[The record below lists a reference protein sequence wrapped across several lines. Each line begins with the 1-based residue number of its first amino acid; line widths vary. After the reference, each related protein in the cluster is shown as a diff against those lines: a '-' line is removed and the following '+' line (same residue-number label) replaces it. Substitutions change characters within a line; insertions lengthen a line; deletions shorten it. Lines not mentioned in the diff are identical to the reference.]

1 MKKITLQ
8 KVDLEPLQK
17 FLVGFELS
25 PRASRG
31 RVLLA
36 SLLGKKHAE
45 TVEEQKELI
54 KTFAKKDG
62 DGELI
67 TETTKDPKTG
77 EEVSIFT
84 FESDEDRDK
93 YNQALIEL
101 IYEDCV
107 ILIEEYEPQMKNLL
121 DGLLDSDQKL
131 NEEAAYLHDL
141 ICTQLEE
148 ALG

>member
-1 MKKITLQ
+1 MKKITLK

-31 RVLLA
+31 RMNLA
-36 SLLGKKHAE
+36 TLLGEKHRA
-45 TVEEQKELI
+45 TLEEQKELI
-54 KTFAKKDG
+54 KTFAKKDEN
-62 DGELI
+62 GELI
-67 TETTKDPKTG
+67 TETIKDDETG
-77 EEVSIFT
+77 EDVSIFT
-84 FESDEDRDK
+84 FESDEERDK
-93 YNQALIEL
+93 YNKALIEL

-107 ILIEEYEPQMKNLL
+107 IPIEEYEPQMKNLL
-121 DGLLDSDQKL
+121 EGLLDGDQKL

-141 ICTQLEE
+141 ICTELEK

>member
-31 RVLLA
+31 RVVLA
-36 SLLGKKHAE
+36 TLLGEKHKE

-54 KTFAKKDG
+54 KTFAKKDE

>member
-8 KVDLEPLQK
+8 KVNLEPLQK
-17 FLVGFELS
+17 FLTGFELS

-31 RVLLA
+31 RVTLA
-36 SLLGKKHAE
+36 TLLGEKHSE
-45 TVEEQKELI
+45 TLEEQKELI
-54 KTFAKKDG
+54 KTFAKKDEN
-62 DGELI
+62 GELA
-67 TETTKDPKTG
+67 TETTKDARTG
-77 EEVSIFT
+77 EDISIFT
-84 FESDEDRDK
+84 FESDNDRDK

-101 IYEDCV
+101 IYEDCI

-121 DGLLDSDQKL
+121 EGLLDSDQKL

-141 ICTQLEE
+141 ICTELEK

>member
-31 RVLLA
+31 RVNLA
-36 SLLGKKHAE
+36 TLLGEKHKE
-45 TVEEQKELI
+45 TLEEQKELI
-54 KTFAKKDG
+54 KTFAKKDEN
-62 DGELI
+62 GELV
-67 TETTKDPKTG
+67 TETTKDDKTG
-77 EEVSIFT
+77 EDISIFT
-84 FESDEDRDK
+84 FESDDDRNK

-121 DGLLDSDQKL
+121 EGLLDSDQKL
-131 NEEAAYLHDL
+131 NEEAAYLHNL
-141 ICTQLEE
+141 ICTELEK

>member
-36 SLLGKKHAE
+36 TLLGEKHKE

-54 KTFAKKDG
+54 KTFAKKDE

-84 FESDEDRDK
+84 FESDEERDK

-131 NEEAAYLHDL
+131 NEESAYLHDL

>member
-31 RVLLA
+31 RVVLA
-36 SLLGKKHAE
+36 TLLGEKHKE

-54 KTFAKKDG
+54 KTFAKKDE

-121 DGLLDSDQKL
+121 NGLLDSDQKL

>member
-8 KVDLEPLQK
+8 KVNLEPLQK
-17 FLVGFELS
+17 FLIGFELS

-31 RVLLA
+31 RVTLA
-36 SLLGKKHAE
+36 TLLGEKHAD
-45 TVEEQKELI
+45 TVKEQKELI
-54 KTFAKKDG
+54 KTFAKKDEN
-62 DGELI
+62 GELV
-67 TETTKDPKTG
+67 TEITKDPRTG
-77 EEVSIFT
+77 EDISIFT
-84 FESDEDRDK
+84 FESDNDRDK

-101 IYEDCV
+101 IYEDCI

-121 DGLLDSDQKL
+121 EGLLDSEQKL

-141 ICTQLEE
+141 ICTELEK

>member
-17 FLVGFELS
+17 FLVGFGLS

-31 RVLLA
+31 RVVLA
-36 SLLGKKHAE
+36 TLLGEKYKE

-54 KTFAKKDG
+54 KTFAKKDE
-62 DGELI
+62 DGGLI
-67 TETTKDPKTG
+67 TETAKDPKTG
-77 EEVSIFT
+77 EEVSVFT

-121 DGLLDSDQKL
+121 GGLLDSDQKL

-141 ICTQLEE
+141 ICTQLEK

>member
-31 RVLLA
+31 RVALA
-36 SLLGKKHAE
+36 TLLGEKHKE

-54 KTFAKKDG
+54 KTFAKKDE

-84 FESDEDRDK
+84 FESDEERDK

>member
-36 SLLGKKHAE
+36 SLLGEKH
-45 TVEEQKELI
+45 TKTIEEQKELI
-54 KTFAKKDG
+54 KAFAKKDE

-67 TETTKDPKTG
+67 TETTKDPQTG
-77 EEVSIFT
+77 EEVSVFT
-84 FESDEDRDK
+84 FENDEERDK

-121 DGLLDSDQKL
+121 EGLLDSDQKL

>member
-31 RVLLA
+31 RVVLA
-36 SLLGKKHAE
+36 TLLGEKHKE

-54 KTFAKKDG
+54 KTFAKKDE

-141 ICTQLEE
+141 ICTQLEK